1 MKVEVK
7 LFASLRRFQSPE
19 AQGGKVQVELEEG
32 AIVQALLDSLGI
44 SGQEAEII
52 LVNGLRT
59 ETDALLKEGDQVSLF
74 PMLGGG

>member
-19 AQGGKVQVELEEG
+19 GQGGKIQVRLAEG
-32 AIVQALLDSLGI
+32 ATAQDILNHLGI

-52 LVNGLRT
+52 LLNGLRA
-59 ETDALLKEGDQVSLF
+59 ELNVPLKEGDQISLF